1 MIMAC
6 FVCRDAAGP
15 WQRGE
20 IADLTR
26 WCAIRARGRIRMRTL
41 ARRRHHRYDGGQSTS
56 PRVML
61 VSCVA
66 YENGRKIADIPVAD
80 ISEYVHR
87 PNCLIWVALFEP
99 TVEELDEMA
108 QEFGLH
114 ELAVEDA
121 RKGHQRPKIE
131 EYGNSLFAVLH
142 PAEMVKGEDGAD
154 ELNIGEIDIFVGP
167 NYVLTVRHRTQIGF
181 AAVRA
186 RTEREPE
193 LLSHGAGFVFY
204 TLLDNVVD
212 RYFPVLDQLE
222 TRLESA
228 EEQLFGSAATRRK
241 IEELYGLKRE
251 LMALKHAVAPLME
264 AVGKLFGGRVP
275 QMCLGTQEYFR
286 DVYDHLAR
294 INGTIESTREM
305 LTTAIQVNLALIGIS
320 DNEVTKR
327 LAAYGALI
335 TVPTLIAGI
344 YGMNFR
350 NMPELNWSVGY
361 PLAIFCMVAID
372 AILFLRFRRAKW
384 V

>member
-1 MIMAC
+1 
-6 FVCRDAAGP
+6 
-15 WQRGE
+15 
-20 IADLTR
+20 
-26 WCAIRARGRIRMRTL
+26 
-41 ARRRHHRYDGGQSTS
+41 
-56 PRVML
+56 ML
-61 VSCVA
+61 VSCVV
-66 YENGRKIADIPVAD
+66 YENGVKLADIPVTE
-80 ISEYVHR
+80 ISEWVHR
-87 PNCLIWVALFEP
+87 PRCLVWVALFEP
-99 TVEELDEMA
+99 TLEELDEMA

-131 EYGNSLFAVLH
+131 EYGDSLFAVLH
-142 PAEMVKGEDGAD
+142 PVEMLPVGDGGD
-154 ELNIGEIDIFVGP
+154 CELNVGEIDIFVGE

-193 LLSHGAGFVFY
+193 LLRHGAGFVFY
-204 TLLDNVVD
+204 ALIDNVVD

-222 TRLESA
+222 TRLETV
-228 EEQLFGSAATRRK
+228 EEQLFASAATRGK
-241 IEELYGLKRE
+241 IEELYALKRE
-251 LMALKHAVAPLME
+251 LMTLKHAVAPLME

-275 QMCLGTQEYFR
+275 HTCQGTQEYFR

-344 YGMNFR
+344 YGMNFK
-350 NMPELNWSVGY
+350 NMPELDWPVGY
-361 PLAIFCMVAID
+361 PLAVFIMIAVD
-372 AILFLRFRRAKW
+372 AILFVKFRRAKW
-384 V
+384 I